1 MIVIVDYEMGNLGSV
16 KKVLDRLKVYSI
28 ISSKPSDIDN
38 ASKLILP
45 GVGHFGKA
53 MYNLKNKNYLNS
65 LNKSVIQRKTP
76 ILGICLGMQLFA
88 DTSEEGDSKGL
99 GWLSSKVVR
108 FDIEDSLAWKI
119 PQIGW
124 NNIKLKKK
132 SNLLKGIS
140 SNDLFYFLHS
150 FHMLCFENKDVL
162 STSDYSYNFVSSVK
176 KNNIYGT
183 QFHPEKSHE
192 QGFKIIENFV
202 KFC

>member
-108 FDIEDSLAWKI
+108 FDIEDSLAWKS

-132 SNLLKGIS
+132 SELLKGIS

-150 FHMLCFENKDVL
+150 FHMVCFENKDIL
-162 STSDYSYNFVSSVK
+162 STSDYSYNFVSSIK

-192 QGFKIIENFV
+192 QGYKIIENFV

>member
-28 ISSKPSDIDN
+28 ISSNPSDIDN

-53 MYNLKNKNYLNS
+53 MYNLKDKNYLHS
-65 LNKSVIQRKTP
+65 LNQSVIQRKTP

-88 DTSEEGDSKGL
+88 DNSEEGDSKGL

-108 FDIEDSLAWKI
+108 FDIEDSLSWKI

-132 SNLLKGIS
+132 SELLKGIS

-150 FHMLCFENKDVL
+150 FHMVCFENKDIL
-162 STSDYSYNFVSSVK
+162 STSDYSYNFVSSIK